1 MEFRSLVNEIENYLK
16 SLLKESPEGAIE
28 VRRKD
33 VAEIF
38 NCAPSQVTYVLN
50 TRFSERH
57 GYLVESRRG
66 GGGYIRICSV
76 FKVPEGAFNQPV
88 GTKAH
93 RDGVARTALYALTR
107 RGVFSRR
114 EFQILSTVLDVLN
127 KSLPATDGEEVMMEI
142 LRALAREG
150 FF

>member
-1 MEFRSLVNEIENYLK
+1 MEFRSLVNEIEAYLK

-50 TRFSERH
+50 TRFNVRR

-76 FKVPEGAFNQPV
+76 FKVP
-88 GTKAH
+88 
-93 RDGVARTALYALTR
+93 GVHSANRLKHGR
-107 RGVFSRR
+107 NVM
-114 EFQILSTVLDVLN
+114 E
-127 KSLPATDGEEVMMEI
+127 LPEPQYM
-142 LRALAREG
+142 L
-150 FF
+150 

>member
-1 MEFRSLVNEIENYLK
+1 MEFRSLVSEIEDYLM
-16 SLLKESPEGAIE
+16 SLLKESPEGSIE

-50 TRFSERH
+50 TRFNVRR

-66 GGGYIRICSV
+66 GGGYIRICSM
-76 FKVPEGAFNQPV
+76 FNVPEGTFSQPAEKKEK
-88 GTKAH
+88 T
-93 RDGVARTALYALTR
+93 DGDVRAALYALAR
-107 RGVFSRR
+107 RGVFTRR
-114 EFQILSTVLDVLN
+114 EFLILSTALEVLK
-127 KSLPATDGEEVMMEI
+127 KSLPAQDGEEVMMWI
-142 LRALAREG
+142 LKLLSREG